1 MKKNCINCENPNPD
15 SWFYCK
21 KCGKKSSSSK
31 YTTNLYMIS
40 DIGKRTDIEFTNMS
54 VDESVKDMNRS
65 KYANSKR

>member
-1 MKKNCINCENPNPD
+1 MKKCINCEKPNPD

-21 KCGKKSSSSK
+21 KCGKKSAPVK

-65 KYANSKR
+65 KHAKSR

>member
-1 MKKNCINCENPNPD
+1 
-15 SWFYCK
+15 
-21 KCGKKSSSSK
+21 
-31 YTTNLYMIS
+31 MIS